1 MNKTDWFGYEQLN
14 FEVGGRESFIV
25 CPKTP
30 MNGNPWVWR
39 TEFFGA
45 FDTVDRALL
54 EKGYF
59 LAYHRVSDMYGNPE
73 SVEMLHEFYLISTNE
88 YKLSKK
94 PVLFGFSRGGLYAVN
109 FAAKYPDCTGELYL
123 DAPVTDIRSW
133 PGSFTESAEWKQCLE
148 CYGLTNETAKQF
160 SQNPNDFAEKNAK
173 DGIPVIIV
181 AGDSDSVVPFS
192 QNGSVYFKNY
202 KKYSDTIES
211 IVKPGCDHHPHSP
224 SDPAPVVDFIEK
236 YAAARG
242 VRE

>member
-1 MNKTDWFGYEQLN
+1 M
-14 FEVGGRESFIV
+14 R
-25 CPKTP
+25 
-30 MNGNPWVWR
+30 
-39 TEFFGA
+39 
-45 FDTVDRALL
+45 
-54 EKGYF
+54 
-59 LAYHRVSDMYGNPE
+59 
-73 SVEMLHEFYLISTNE
+73 LISQQNIPTAPEN
-88 YKLSKK
+88 YILTLRLPTS
-94 PVLFGFSRGGLYAVN
+94 VLGPEALPKA
-109 FAAKYPDCTGELYL
+109 
-123 DAPVTDIRSW
+123 RS
-133 PGSFTESAEWKQCLE
+133 GNNGLE

-192 QNGSVYFKNY
+192 QNGSIYFKNY

-211 IVKPGCDHHPHSP
+211 IVKPGCDHHPHSL